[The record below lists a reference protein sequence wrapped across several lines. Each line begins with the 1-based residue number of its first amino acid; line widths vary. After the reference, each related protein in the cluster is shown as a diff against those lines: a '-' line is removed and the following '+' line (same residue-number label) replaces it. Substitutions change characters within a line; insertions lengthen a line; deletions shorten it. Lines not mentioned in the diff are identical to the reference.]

1 MESRDIAIVGMA
13 GRFPGARTLAAFWD
27 NLKHGHDSV
36 SLLSDDELRAEGVA
50 EELLD
55 DSSYIKAAMLLE
67 DVDRFDASFFGYTPH
82 EAALLDPQQRFFLEC
97 AWHALEDAGYT
108 PETYDG
114 VIGVYAGVAWNTY
127 LLSNLTSHPDLFES
141 AQAFQTFITNDKDFM
156 ATRLSFKLNLK
167 GPSVIVQTSCS
178 TSLVATHLAC
188 QSLLDY
194 DCDMALVGGV
204 SVRVPQNSGYFYQEG
219 GLPSPDGHCRAFD
232 AQAQGTIFGSGA
244 GIVVLKRLDEALQDG
259 DTIHAVIKGTAINN
273 DGAHKMSY
281 TAPSVD
287 GQAEVIAAAQRVAQ
301 VEADSI
307 GYIEAHGTATA
318 LGDPIEVAALTK
330 VFRLSTQ
337 RQQFCGIGSV
347 KTNIG
352 HLDAAAGVAGLIK
365 TTLALKHRQIPPSLH
380 YTAPNPK
387 IDFATSPFYV
397 NSTLSDWPTRSTPRR
412 AGVSSFG
419 VGGTNAHV
427 ILEEAP
433 VQKPAPATRAWQI
446 LPLAAKTR
454 TALDAATA
462 NLAAHLRE
470 HADLS
475 LADVAYTLQIGR
487 SPFNHRRVVISNDLA
502 TAAVAMDQRDPQ
514 QVFSGVAEA
523 DARGVAF
530 LLPGQGAQYVGMG
543 QELYA
548 QEPVF
553 RQAVDRC
560 CALLQPQLGLDLR
573 SVLYAAPAQHAQA
586 TAQLTETAIA
596 QPALFVIEYA
606 LAQLWQS
613 WGITPGA
620 LLGHS
625 IGEYVAAAIAGV
637 FTLDDALKLVAT
649 RGHLMQTLPPGAML
663 AIPRGEAE
671 VRALLQTE
679 NIRDIDL
686 AAINGPAACVVA
698 GPPTAI
704 ATLEERLR
712 DQGVETRRLHT
723 SHAFHSAMLDP
734 ILPAFRAAVQ
744 QIRLQPPQT
753 PFISNVS
760 GTWITPAQATDPA
773 YWVQHL
779 RQPVRFAD
787 GLHELLRDDAR
798 VLLEVGPGQTLST
811 FARKHPAQPAV
822 VHSLRHP
829 HEQQSDLA
837 VILSGLGRL
846 WLAGVTVDWAKL
858 HGNDRRRRVS
868 LPGYAFDRERYW
880 IERRPRGQSL
890 TAAPTLAGV
899 GKQADPADWF
909 YLPSWKRTVPPA
921 LQPQLGERGPWLV
934 FVDDGRIGSALVEL
948 LKQHGQSVI
957 SVHAGPSFEQRDE
970 TSYTVDPESAD
981 TYSELLTA
989 LREREILPQTI
1000 VHLWTLLAHAA
1011 DSAARPSFDALY
1023 ARGFASLLALTQALA
1038 QQPEL
1043 AAVQINVVTNHIQ
1056 RVAGEQVLHLE
1067 NVPLLAL
1074 GLVVPQEQP
1083 TLSWRTIDLELPTQP
1098 RAMTSQLLAEL
1109 TAPPAT
1115 SVVYRGNQR
1124 WLPTFEPIRLDQAE
1138 PLVLRPRG
1146 TYLIVGGLAGPG
1158 YALARHLAQT
1168 VQARLIL

>member
-27 NLKHGHDSV
+27 NLKHGRDSV
-36 SLLSDDELRAEGVA
+36 TLLSDDELRAEGVSEA
-50 EELLD
+50 LLND
-55 DSSYIKAAMLLE
+55 TSYIKAAMLLE
-67 DVDRFDASFFGYTPH
+67 DVEYFDASFFGYTPR
-82 EAALLDPQQRFFLEC
+82 EAELLDPQQRLFLEC

-114 VIGVYAGVAWNTY
+114 ALGVYAGVAWNTY

-156 ATRLSFKLNLK
+156 ATRVSFKLNLK

-178 TSLVATHLAC
+178 TSLVAAHLAC

-232 AQAQGTIFGSGA
+232 AQAQGTIFGSGI
-244 GIVVLKRLDEALQDG
+244 GVVVLKRLDEALEDG

-301 VEADSI
+301 VEAESI

-318 LGDPIEVAALTK
+318 LGDPIEIAALTK
-330 VFRLSTQ
+330 VFRLGTQ

-352 HLDAAAGVAGLIK
+352 HLDAAAGVAGMIK
-365 TTLALKHRQIPPSLH
+365 TVLALKHQQIPPSLH
-380 YTAPNPK
+380 YIAPNPK

-397 NSTLSDWPTRSTPRR
+397 NSKLSDWPARATPRR

-433 VQKPAPATRAWQI
+433 AQRPAPATRAWQI

-454 TALDAATA
+454 TALDSATA

-475 LADVAYTLQIGR
+475 LADVAYTLQVGR
-487 SPFNHRRVVISNDLA
+487 SPFNHRRVIISGDLA
-502 TAAVAMDQRDPQ
+502 TAAATMDERDPQ
-514 QVFSGVAEA
+514 RVFSGVTEA

-543 QELYA
+543 QELYET
-548 QEPVF
+548 EPVF
-553 RQAVDRC
+553 RAAVDTC
-560 CALLQPQLGLDLR
+560 CNLLLPQLGLDLR
-573 SVLYAAPAQHAQA
+573 SVLYPAPTDAVAA
-586 TAQLTETAIA
+586 TTQLTQTAIA

-613 WGITPGA
+613 WGVTPAA

-625 IGEYVAAAIAGV
+625 LGEYVAATLAGV
-637 FTLDDALKLVAT
+637 FTLADALRLVVT
-649 RGHLMQTLPPGAML
+649 RGRLMQGLPPGAML

-671 VRALLQTE
+671 VRALLHPEGT
-679 NIRDIDL
+679 RDLDL
-686 AAINGPAACVVA
+686 AAVNGPSACVVS
-698 GPPTAI
+698 GPIPAI
-704 ATLEERLR
+704 DALAAHLAAQ
-712 DQGVETRRLHT
+712 DIETRRLHT
-723 SHAFHSAMLDP
+723 SHAFHSSLLDP

-744 QIRLQPPQT
+744 QLRLQPPQL
-753 PFISNVS
+753 PVLSNLT
-760 GTWITPAQATDPA
+760 GTWLTAQQATDPD

-779 RQPVRFAD
+779 RRPVRFAD
-787 GLHELLRDDAR
+787 GLAELLRDETR

-811 FARKHPAQPAV
+811 FARQHPAQPAV

-829 HEQQSDLA
+829 HEQQPDVA

-846 WLAGVTVDWAKL
+846 WLAGVTVDWSTL
-858 HGNDRRRRVS
+858 HGDDRRRRVS

-880 IERRPRGQSL
+880 IERQQRAHSL
-890 TAAPTLAGV
+890 TAASTRAST

-909 YLPSWKRTVPPA
+909 YLPSGKRTVP
-921 LQPQLGERGPWLV
+921 
-934 FVDDGRIGSALVEL
+934 
-948 LKQHGQSVI
+948 
-957 SVHAGPSFEQRDE
+957 
-970 TSYTVDPESAD
+970 
-981 TYSELLTA
+981 
-989 LREREILPQTI
+989 
-1000 VHLWTLLAHAA
+1000 
-1011 DSAARPSFDALY
+1011 
-1023 ARGFASLLALTQALA
+1023 
-1038 QQPEL
+1038 
-1043 AAVQINVVTNHIQ
+1043 
-1056 RVAGEQVLHLE
+1056 
-1067 NVPLLAL
+1067 
-1074 GLVVPQEQP
+1074 
-1083 TLSWRTIDLELPTQP
+1083 
-1098 RAMTSQLLAEL
+1098 
-1109 TAPPAT
+1109 
-1115 SVVYRGNQR
+1115 
-1124 WLPTFEPIRLDQAE
+1124 
-1138 PLVLRPRG
+1138 
-1146 TYLIVGGLAGPG
+1146 
-1158 YALARHLAQT
+1158 
-1168 VQARLIL
+1168 